1 MIAANRQFCEL
12 FKVSNKVMGNEFFFG
27 LYKGRWNVPEL
38 QGMLKDVLA
47 ENREYR
53 KYEVTRWFPGV
64 GEKKLLA
71 ALPGL
76 RRMRDPL
83 ALEARD
89 RPLRAWLFSAD
100 APAIACEDEG
110 GIQVERGVEW
120 TNQIAEELGKPVE
133 LPAGAKVYDF
143 EAARKA
149 QGQGVTPL
157 PLDQMMKKSREN
169 KRKNSLKQ
177 PE

>member
-1 MIAANRQFCEL
+1 
-12 FKVSNKVMGNEFFFG
+12 
-27 LYKGRWNVPEL
+27 
-38 QGMLKDVLA
+38 VLVA
-47 ENREYR
+47 RLMHR
-53 KYEVTRWFPGV
+53 V
-64 GEKKLLA
+64 GEKELLA

-100 APAIACEDEG
+100 APPIAWEEEG

-133 LPAGAKVYDF
+133 LPAGARVYDF

-149 QGQGVTPL
+149 DSQGVTPL
-157 PLDQMMKKSREN
+157 PLDQMMKESRKK
-169 KRKNSLKQ
+169 KRRKPGRQ